1 MKDVRDQAI
10 REAKEELR
18 KDVPR
23 DKVVVRTVKYLEKV
37 SNDLDEEI
45 QVFRDWYEIHFPEFV
60 EQIQDNEHFLKLL
73 TDGVERSEVK
83 GFESLAEESTGAMLA
98 SEDFEALEIGLE
110 DLRNKAEMREE
121 LEEYIEDVV
130 EEEMPNLTAF
140 MEPMLVAKL
149 LAHAGSLETLAKK
162 PASTVQM
169 YGAEKALFRYLKGE
183 GTPPKHGVIYE
194 HRFVNNL
201 PEDKRGKM
209 SRFMAN
215 KISIAA
221 RLDFYDGDFKGDQL
235 REEITEKYHELEDDN
250 Q

>member
-1 MKDVRDQAI
+1 MKDIRDQAI
-10 REAKEELR
+10 EEAKEELR
-18 KDVPR
+18 KDIPR

-37 SNDLDEEI
+37 ANDLEEEI
-45 QVFRDWYEIHFPEFV
+45 QVFRDWYGIHFPEFV

-73 TDGVERSEVK
+73 SDGVERSEVK
-83 GFESLAEESTGAMLA
+83 GFESLAEESTGSMLA
-98 SEDFEALEIGLE
+98 SEDFEALETALE
-110 DLRNKAEMREE
+110 DLQNKEEMRQN
-121 LEEYIEDVV
+121 LETYIEEVV

-149 LAHAGSLETLAKK
+149 LAHAGGLETLAKK

-194 HRFVNNL
+194 HRFVNGL
-201 PEDKRGKM
+201 PEEKRGKM

-221 RLDFYDGDFKGDQL
+221 RLDYYGGDFKGDSL
-235 REEITEKYHELEDDN
+235 RDEITEKYHSLEEE
-250 Q
+250 

>member
-10 REAKEELR
+10 QEAKEELR
-18 KDVPR
+18 KDIPR
-23 DKVVVRTVKYLEKV
+23 DKIVVRTVKYLEKV

-45 QVFRDWYEIHFPEFV
+45 QVFRDWYGIHFPEFV
-60 EQIQDNEHFLKLL
+60 DQIQDNEHFLKLL
-73 TDGVERSEVK
+73 SNGVERSEVK
-83 GFESLAEESTGAMLA
+83 GFESMAEESTGSMLA
-98 SEDFEALEIGLE
+98 SEDFEALETALE
-110 DLRNKAEMREE
+110 DLQNKEDMRQD

-130 EEEMPNLTAF
+130 EDEMENLTAF
-140 MEPMLVAKL
+140 MEPLLVAKL

-194 HRFVNNL
+194 HKFVNSL

-221 RLDFYDGDFKGDQL
+221 RLDYYGGDFKGDEL
-235 REEITEKYHELEDDN
+235 REEITEKYHELEEDN
-250 Q
+250 

>member
-1 MKDVRDQAI
+1 MKNIRDQAI
-10 REAKEELR
+10 EEAKEELR
-18 KDVPR
+18 KDIPR
-23 DKVVVRTVKYLEKV
+23 DKIVVRTVKYLEKV
-37 SNDLDEEI
+37 SNDLEEEI
-45 QVFRDWYEIHFPEFV
+45 QVFRDWYGIHFPEFV
-60 EQIQDNEHFLKLL
+60 DQIQDNEHFLKLL
-73 TDGVERSEVK
+73 SEGVERSEVK
-83 GFESLAEESTGAMLA
+83 GFESMAEESTGSMLA
-98 SEDFEALEIGLE
+98 TEDFNALETALE
-110 DLRNKAEMREE
+110 DLRNKEEMRQD
-121 LEEYIEDVV
+121 LETYIEDVV
-130 EEEMPNLTAF
+130 EDEMSNLTAF

-194 HRFVNNL
+194 HRFVNGL

-221 RLDFYDGDFKGDQL
+221 RLDYYSGDFKGDEL
-235 REEITEKYHELEDDN
+235 REEITDKYHDLEEDN
-250 Q
+250 

>member
-10 REAKEELR
+10 QEAKEELR

-23 DKVVVRTVKYLEKV
+23 DKIVVRTVKYLEKV

-45 QVFRDWYEIHFPEFV
+45 QVFRDWYGIHFPEFV
-60 EQIQDNEHFLKLL
+60 DQIQDNDHFLKLL
-73 TDGVERSEVK
+73 SNGLERTEVN
-83 GFESLAEESTGAMLA
+83 GFESLAEESTGSMLA
-98 SEDFEALEIGLE
+98 ENDIDALETAFK
-110 DLRNKAEMREE
+110 DLKNKYQMTEE
-121 LEEYIEDVV
+121 LESYIEEVV

-201 PEDKRGKM
+201 PEEKRGKM

-221 RLDFYDGDFKGDQL
+221 RLDHYDGDFKGDEL
-235 REEITEKYHELEDDN
+235 REEITEKYHELEEE
-250 Q
+250 